1 MNVQTKKNI
10 AEAVNVSQII
20 PPLSPQTISPPN
32 WPLHVSY
39 FNSWPLSPTPTYI
52 LSSFTRSYKFKRWL

>member
-32 WPLHVSY
+32 
-39 FNSWPLSPTPTYI
+39 
-52 LSSFTRSYKFKRWL
+52 